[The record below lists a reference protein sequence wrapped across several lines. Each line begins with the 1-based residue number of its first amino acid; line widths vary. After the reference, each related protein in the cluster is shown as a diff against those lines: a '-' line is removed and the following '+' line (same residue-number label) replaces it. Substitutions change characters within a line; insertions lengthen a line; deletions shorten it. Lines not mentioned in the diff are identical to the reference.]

1 MTIKWTGSDKDKL
14 AALER
19 LVVLQSD
26 LIEQLFGF
34 ADSTLRRML
43 ALQRLLAESGT
54 LPVGAVEARSQA
66 MEQESTAEVKLNPTY
81 DEFQR
86 QRDVIRRL
94 QEEDE
99 SPQT

>member
-19 LVVLQSD
+19 LVVLQGD
-26 LIEQLFGF
+26 LIDQLFGF
-34 ADSTLRRML
+34 ADSTLRRVL
-43 ALQRLLAESGT
+43 ALQRLLAENGT
-54 LPVGAVEARSQA
+54 LPAAAVEARSQA
-66 MEQESTAEVKLNPTY
+66 MDQESTAEVKLNPTY

-86 QRDVIRRL
+86 QRDVIRRM

>member
-14 AALER
+14 TALER
-19 LVVLQSD
+19 LIVLQGD

-34 ADSTLRRML
+34 ADSTLRRVL

-66 MEQESTAEVKLNPTY
+66 MDQESIEEVKLNRTY
-81 DEFQR
+81 DEFLR

-99 SPQT
+99 SPQA